1 MGTQDRPDLTHHLET
16 LGPASLLAIGAGA
29 ADLLTAYKKNHE
41 DCRIA
46 CLDADGALDAQSL
59 LDDLAGRGRF
69 DFIIVRGVLERIDE
83 QSGAHLLA
91 SLRDLH
97 TRRFCVVL
105 GDIGDD
111 GPWQAPQLIAM
122 GLSRWSCAD
131 VDDAGQEIYGFDLGT
146 YKATPTWLNARHW
159 AHPQHWGKFRW

>member
-1 MGTQDRPDLTHHLET
+1 MGTQDRPDLIRRLES
-16 LGPASLLAIGAGA
+16 LKPVSLLAIGAGA
-29 ADLLTAYKKNHE
+29 ADLLEAYRKNHD

-46 CLDADGALDAQSL
+46 CLDADGALDARSL

-91 SLRDLH
+91 TLRDLH

-105 GDIGDD
+105 AGKRDA
-111 GPWQAPQLIAM
+111 GPWQASQLIAL
-122 GLSRWSCAD
+122 GLSRWSSEA
-131 VDDAGQEIYGFDLGT
+131 VDAAGEEIYGFDLGT
-146 YKATPTWLNARHW
+146 YKATPAWLNPRHW
-159 AHPQHWGKFRW
+159 AHPEHWGKFRW